1 MTKPGQPSEWPAEPG
16 RRTYPLRPSL
26 AFPRR
31 GIILPHNAHLRQT
44 RRERWCFPMD
54 LCTPYSF
61 LVQDRPLH
69 LSLFE
74 ASSLPSVYVEPVER
88 GRPTDPI
95 RLVISAS
102 TLEIALEN
110 SWPLSPATGLRHAT
124 RARGQI
130 LRGRSIGVGY
140 VAVVSNYRRFRWIIR
155 AWRRVEEG
163 KYSREVF
170 EGMLDD

>member
-74 ASSLPSVYVEPVER
+74 ASFTSSRWNVADR
-88 GRPTDPI
+88 SDPI
-95 RLVISAS
+95 SH
-102 TLEIALEN
+102 
-110 SWPLSPATGLRHAT
+110 LSFHVGN
-124 RARGQI
+124 RARKQLATFTCDRVASRNEGARSSSSWEI
-130 LRGRSIGVGY
+130 DRCRLRGCRFKLST
-140 VAVVSNYRRFRWIIR
+140 VSMDNTIL
-155 AWRRVEEG
+155 EE
-163 KYSREVF
+163 E
-170 EGMLDD
+170 

>member
-1 MTKPGQPSEWPAEPG
+1 MLSHGPMHTIFVPRPGSSSPSF
-16 RRTYPLRPSL
+16 SV
-26 AFPRR
+26 R
-31 GIILPHNAHLRQT
+31 GI
-44 RRERWCFPMD
+44 
-54 LCTPYSF
+54 
-61 LVQDRPLH
+61 
-69 LSLFE
+69 
-74 ASSLPSVYVEPVER
+74 VYVEPVER

-95 RLVISAS
+95 RLIISAS

-124 RARGQI
+124 RARGQV